1 MQLNYYSI
9 RINMSILTLQEVN
22 DIGNA
27 SWRYVF
33 KRDWLVDFKK
43 RKQCADRYSKK

>member
-1 MQLNYYSI
+1 
-9 RINMSILTLQEVN
+9 MSILTIQEIN

-33 KRDWLVDFKK
+33 RRNWLVDFKDEDKK
-43 RKQCADRYSKK
+43 RKICKQCADRYSKK